1 MPEPLHNLEEL
12 SVTGSRLGALP
23 PPLRRQEEFP
33 QHGSPLSRQRLQEPA
48 TPEGRTP
55 DRETPELSSAQK
67 LKRDMDM
74 IVQRDEQRVANV
86 AAEKARPVGKA
97 RPVEKARLLKKELK
111 AKNVNRV
118 DKTVP
123 KAKRSKVQAASDS
136 PESHKSG
143 QPSYAVERSRQQV
156 RCRTGRSIPNM
167 NSSLAIKFGPDFKLK
182 TEAAAIAEAKR
193 WIQRLPSM

>member
-12 SVTGSRLGALP
+12 SVNGSRLGALP

-48 TPEGRTP
+48 TPEERTP
-55 DRETPELSSAQK
+55 DRETPELTSAQK

-74 IVQRDEQRVANV
+74 IVQRDEQRVARV
-86 AAEKARPVGKA
+86 AAEKGS
-97 RPVEKARLLKKELK
+97 K

-118 DKTVP
+118 GKSVP
-123 KAKRSKVQAASDS
+123 KEEGPAGKKGRKTTIGPEAKRAKVQAASDS
-136 PESHKSG
+136 NTGKPT
-143 QPSYAVERSRQQV
+143 YAVERSRHQV
-156 RCRTGRSIPNM
+156 RCRTGRLIPNM